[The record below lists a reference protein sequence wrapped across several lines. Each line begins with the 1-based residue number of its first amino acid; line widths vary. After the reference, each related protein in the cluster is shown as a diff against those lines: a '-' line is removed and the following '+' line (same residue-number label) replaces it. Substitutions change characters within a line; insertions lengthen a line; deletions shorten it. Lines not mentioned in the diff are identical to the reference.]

1 MPETLGGDNSHVD
14 LFLESTLESVDK
26 GEALVMNAARDLG
39 FDEDAQHEIGISVR
53 ESMVNAVA
61 HGNRY
66 SARKKV
72 RLKVERGPDALT
84 IEILDEGP
92 GFNPDAVPDP
102 TSGENVFRH
111 SGRGLLMIRAYMDE
125 FEIKRLEPNGTYVR
139 MAKRLPPAAGADS

>member
-1 MPETLGGDNSHVD
+1 MTETLGGDNSHVN

-26 GEALVMNAARDLG
+26 AEALVMRAARDLG
-39 FDEDAQHEIGISVR
+39 LDEDAQHEVGIAVR

-66 SARKKV
+66 SARKRV
-72 RLKVERGPDALT
+72 HLQVEKGPQALT
-84 IEILDEGP
+84 IEIVDEGP

-102 TSGENVFRH
+102 TAGDNVFRH

-125 FEIKRLEPNGTYVR
+125 FEIKRLEPHGTYVR
-139 MAKRLPPAAGADS
+139 MVKRLSPPSGSGN